1 MHTTP
6 TNSPQTAIVTG
17 GSQGLGLEL
26 IQSLVDAGWHVVT
39 NARNAATL
47 RSATTRFGSVVT
59 AIAGDIAD
67 PAHQQHLVDAA
78 VHSGGSIDLVVNNA
92 STLGTLPMPS
102 LLNTS
107 QQSLLDVFRINVD
120 APLGLIQRAAPY
132 FADDPVIINVSSD
145 AGVEGYPRWGAY
157 GISKAAL
164 DHLSRVLAAE
174 HPNWR
179 VLSIDP
185 GDMRTAMHQD
195 AFPGEDITDRPEP
208 STSVPGILALINGSY
223 PSGRYSARDVPANNE
238 LEVA

>member
-1 MHTTP
+1 MPTTP
-6 TNSPQTAIVTG
+6 TDSPQTAIVTG

-26 IQSLVDAGWHVVT
+26 IQALVDAGWHVVT

-47 RSATTRFGSVVT
+47 RSATTRFGSAVT

-78 VHSGGSIDLVVNNA
+78 VHAGGSIDLVVNNA
-92 STLGTLPMPS
+92 STLGTLPMPT
-102 LLNTS
+102 LLDTS

-120 APLGLIQRAAPY
+120 APLGLIQRAASY

-164 DHLSRVLAAE
+164 DHLSRVLAVE
-174 HPNWR
+174 HTNWR

-223 PSGRYSARDVPANNE
+223 PSGRYAARDVLIDQE